1 MADLGSAARDLIGNS
16 PAPEFN
22 VPGPNEQGLERTAF
36 HKMRRNQLALFL
48 GAYGIDGA
56 DTRDEMIPIAL
67 SCQARGAFDVEPKN
81 QRKLAMALQLPPEQ
95 WPEYPP
101 EPEPEPAVKAYPNKQ
116 RNAAGS
122 PSQEDAAV
130 ATAENYKPSVEDM
143 SMQELRKAAK
153 AANINSFG
161 MKKERLVKALQ
172 DASAA

>member
-95 WPEYPP
+95 WPSYP
-101 EPEPEPAVKAYPNKQ
+101 EETKKDEEDFVVEKD
-116 RNAAGS
+116 AGS
-122 PSQEDAAV
+122 V
-130 ATAENYKPSVEDM
+130 ATM

-172 DASAA
+172 DAGAA